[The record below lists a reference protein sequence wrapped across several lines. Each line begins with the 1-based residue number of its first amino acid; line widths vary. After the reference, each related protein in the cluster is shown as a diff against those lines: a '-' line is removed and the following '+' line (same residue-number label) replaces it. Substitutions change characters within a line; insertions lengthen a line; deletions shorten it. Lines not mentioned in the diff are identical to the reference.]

1 MDQPKPRSGRVL
13 RGGLYVVG
21 ALGALALSYY
31 AYLRYA
37 PRGTPAGQPA
47 LVSLTP
53 ENFGTLKERF
63 NAESDKTRVLVMVS
77 PT

>member
-1 MDQPKPRSGRVL
+1 MDQPTPRPSRVL

-37 PRGTPAGQPA
+37 PRGTPSGQPELA
-47 LVSLTP
+47 SLTP

-63 NAESDKTRVLVMVS
+63 NAESGKTRVLAILS